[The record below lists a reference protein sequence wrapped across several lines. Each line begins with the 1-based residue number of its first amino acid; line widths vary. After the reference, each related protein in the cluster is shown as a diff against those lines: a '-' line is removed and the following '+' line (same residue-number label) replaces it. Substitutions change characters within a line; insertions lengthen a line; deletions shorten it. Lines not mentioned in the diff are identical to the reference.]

1 MDKPEQLPSPRPK
14 PIYMNIATWIFIGTV
29 IAAFLIFKQVNTV
42 KPETAREWLSEG
54 ALVIDVR
61 SESEFQ
67 ERHLPGAI
75 NVPLSRLGDEIARQ
89 APNKE
94 QPLLLHCLSGTR
106 SAAGEATLKKMGY
119 RNVFNLGSYSRAEE
133 ILGAQSKVG
142 KKD

>member
-1 MDKPEQLPSPRPK
+1 MDKPEQPPSPRPK
-14 PIYMNIATWIFIGTV
+14 PINMTIATWIIIGTV
-29 IAAFLIFKQVNTV
+29 VAAFLIFKQLNAV
-42 KPETAREWLSEG
+42 KPATAREWLKKG

-75 NVPLSRLGDEIARQ
+75 NVPLNRLGEEIARR

-106 SAAGEATLKKMGY
+106 SGMGTSALKKMGY
-119 RNVFNLGSYSRAEE
+119 RNVFNLGSYGRAEKSS
-133 ILGAQSKVG
+133 QNRP
-142 KKD
+142 DC

>member
-1 MDKPEQLPSPRPK
+1 MEKPEQPPSPRPK
-14 PIYMNIATWIFIGTV
+14 RIYMTLATWIFIGTV
-29 IAAFLIFKQVNTV
+29 IAAFLIYKQLNAV
-42 KPETAREWLSEG
+42 KPATAREGLKKG

-75 NVPLSRLGDEIARQ
+75 NVPLDRLRDEIARV

-94 QPLLLHCLSGTR
+94 QALLLHCLSGTR
-106 SAAGEATLKKMGY
+106 SGMGTSSLKEIGY
-119 RNVFNLGSYSRAEE
+119 QNVFNLGSYSRAEE
-133 ILGAQSKVG
+133 ILGALDKVG